1 MGMNINNQPEGHG
14 ENGENVENVENG
26 ENQNLQNSCE
36 SSFSLFDPEFRMFVM
51 CSSFKETMAEFHSI
65 EAVRENLVRR
75 LELITKSFSY
85 LLNQDLIYFLSR
97 HNNQFVR
104 NVVNKINEFKGAND
118 DDYSDYE
125 KNKLSTL
132 KLVCDRLLDVVNNM

>member
-1 MGMNINNQPEGHG
+1 MGVNINNQPEGHG
-14 ENGENVENVENG
+14 ENGDNR
-26 ENQNLQNSCE
+26 ENQNFENSGE
-36 SSFSLFDPEFRMFVM
+36 SSLSLLDPEFRMFVM
-51 CSSFKETMAEFHSI
+51 CSSFRETMLEFQSI
-65 EAVRENLVRR
+65 VAVRENLVRR

-85 LLNQDLIYFLSR
+85 LLNADLLYFLSR

-104 NVVNKINEFKGAND
+104 NIVNKINEFKGANG